1 MALED
6 CLGFQPCYIH
16 FPASRKAAIRKK
28 RGGGG
33 GEVLGSCFIRMF
45 MKRWHISCLLLSFWR
60 NHVASPSARRFRNV
74 VLCPE
79 KNVPS
84 QKLGPYYQGNGIWT
98 WETTSNQPHKA
109 NQALA
114 KPFWYGPWDQGAQAP
129 PGGQVPQSKDRVRK
143 TDSRKVEFSNDC
155 GQQK

>member
-1 MALED
+1 MLHPLSSQQEGSD
-6 CLGFQPCYIH
+6 KEEEG
-16 FPASRKAAIRKK
+16 R
-28 RGGGG
+28 GG
-33 GEVLGSCFIRMF
+33 GEVLGSCLIRMF
-45 MKRWHISCLLLSFWR
+45 MKRWHVSCLLLSFWR
-60 NHVASPSARRFRNV
+60 KRTHVASPSARRFRNV

-84 QKLGPYYQGNGIWT
+84 QKLGPYYQRNGIWT

-114 KPFWYGPWDQGAQAP
+114 KPFWYGPCNQGAQAP
-129 PGGQVPQSKDRVRK
+129 PGGQVPKSKDRVRK